1 MHFETIVILIM
12 LTGFIMILIGFMHSC
27 YKTFKNIGSESS
39 PLEYIGLYLIFCTI
53 TVPATIIIGI
63 PWILSK
69 IIK

>member
-1 MHFETIVILIM
+1 MDFETMVILTM
-12 LTGFIMILIGFMHSC
+12 LTGVIMIFIGFMHSC
-27 YKTFKNIGSESS
+27 YKTFKNLSSTGS